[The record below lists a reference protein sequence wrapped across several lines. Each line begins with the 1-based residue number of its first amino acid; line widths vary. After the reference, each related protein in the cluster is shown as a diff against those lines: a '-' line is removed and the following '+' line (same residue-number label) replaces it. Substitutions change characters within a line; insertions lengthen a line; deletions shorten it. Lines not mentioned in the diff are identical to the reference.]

1 MTETTKITVKV
12 DVPKL
17 LYAFKHFRNLSNKAF
32 SQIFGYSETSVSYY
46 RTRYVA
52 GKLTYRKQV
61 TDEVAA
67 AVTEQVTKYLK
78 SQPKVKER
86 NKSVKNNNLK
96 IDQAKVAYLVTYYPE
111 LTNNDLAAIF
121 KCKYQTIY
129 NYKVKVLKGKIEVP
143 ARGSEEWDKEVELYK
158 ARKVSEVS
166 EKKELVTEPETEMLK
181 TIPDSPISND
191 GCKEFAGITDILP
204 GGCLESTIYP
214 VGGIQKQIIVAEG
227 GREIVSALFSY
238 LMQSVEDGTKYG
250 VEVKITKV
258 KE

>member
-17 LYAFKHFRNLSNKAF
+17 LYAFKHFRNLSNRAF

-67 AVTEQVTKYLK
+67 AVTEQVTKYLE
-78 SQPKVKER
+78 SQPIVKER
-86 NKSVKNNNLK
+86 KKSVKNNNLK

-111 LTNNDLAAIF
+111 LTNNDLATIF
-121 KCKYQTIY
+121 ECKYQTIY

-143 ARGSEEWDKEVELYK
+143 AQGNEEWDKEVAAYK
-158 ARKVSEVS
+158 LT
-166 EKKELVTEPETEMLK
+166 KELHKQEQKQKQGETANTERLQTMPINDEEYQELTASDRLGSHVAELI
-181 TIPDSPISND
+181 IPPI
-191 GCKEFAGITDILP
+191 
-204 GGCLESTIYP
+204 
-214 VGGIQKQIIVAEG
+214 GGIHKMIVVAEG
-227 GREIVSALFSY
+227 DRDNASAIFNHLLQTF
-238 LMQSVEDGTKYG
+238 EDGEKYG
-250 VEVKITKV
+250 IEIKV
-258 KE
+258 SKVRP